1 MVSSATKTCHQ
12 FTFSGRSAFKQ
23 IEVAAMTWTKSAQ
36 MGWGLATCKAGTI
49 GEGLRFLVTQFSGI
63 RSHTWQ
69 LYLVYPR
76 SCGKVDRP
84 GGRHIATPQYHEA
97 QLGESMFV
105 YEALCRSPKCPNSY
119 TPPLQTHSK
128 TLRILAEVS

>member
-1 MVSSATKTCHQ
+1 
-12 FTFSGRSAFKQ
+12 
-23 IEVAAMTWTKSAQ
+23 MTWTKSAQ

-49 GEGLRFLVTQFSGI
+49 GEGLRFLVTQ
-63 RSHTWQ
+63 
-69 LYLVYPR
+69 

-105 YEALCRSPKCPNSY
+105 YEAWCRSPKCPNSY
-119 TPPLQTHSK
+119 TPPPPNPF
-128 TLRILAEVS
+128 

>member
-1 MVSSATKTCHQ
+1 
-12 FTFSGRSAFKQ
+12 
-23 IEVAAMTWTKSAQ
+23 MTWTKSAQ

-69 LYLVYPR
+69 LYLVYPDPAERLIGQVAGISRLR
-76 SCGKVDRP
+76 SITKRNSVSRCLFTRLGAGAP
-84 GGRHIATPQYHEA
+84 NAPTPIH
-97 QLGESMFV
+97 
-105 YEALCRSPKCPNSY
+105 
-119 TPPLQTHSK
+119 PPLQTHSK